1 MSNDQVTIQQIN
13 GQTIRHE
20 IAAFFYETHSKVI
33 TAIIQIIDGQPYVN
47 YELWCNGNLT
57 MYPTLVEVVKAYNKL

>member
-13 GQTIRHE
+13 GHVIRHE

-33 TAIIQIIDGQPYVN
+33 TAIIQIIDGEPYVN
-47 YELWCNGNLT
+47 YELWCNGKLT